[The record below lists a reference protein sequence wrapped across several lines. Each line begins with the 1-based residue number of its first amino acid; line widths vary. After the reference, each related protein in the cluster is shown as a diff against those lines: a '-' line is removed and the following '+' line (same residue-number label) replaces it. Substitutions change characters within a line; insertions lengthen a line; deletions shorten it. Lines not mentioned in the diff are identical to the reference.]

1 MIETAEI
8 ETIVRKVLN
17 RMLASDAP
25 RSSASLSSNVA
36 NSAEMLNLSHSLIT
50 MSSLPKSLDGIREIG
65 IHGKAVVT
73 PAVRDFLREAKISIV
88 RSEGT
93 KATEGT
99 KASAGP
105 KASAGT
111 KGTKRKKE
119 GEGTTSS
126 LISNVPPLIVCGSAA
141 ILPVIGRTIC
151 PKQAMV
157 LSKSSDDA
165 TALRDAAVGLRNG
178 HTAAVVIGEFAHA
191 ISWQASRDEKLRPV
205 TLRHWSDLAETL
217 AEVPTNLV
225 ILSSKHWNAPM
236 SCNVIRS
243 FYKHLRTP

>member
-25 RSSASLSSNVA
+25 RSSGPLSSKVA
-36 NSAEMLNLSHSLIT
+36 NSAAILNLSHSLIT
-50 MSSLPKSLDGIREIG
+50 MSSIPKSLDGIREIR
-65 IHGKAVVT
+65 IHGSAVVT

-99 KASAGP
+99 KR
-105 KASAGT
+105 T
-111 KGTKRKKE
+111 KE
-119 GEGTTSS
+119 GEGTSRVISS
-126 LISNVPPLIVCGSAA
+126 VPPLIVCSSAA

-165 TALRDAAVGLRNG
+165 TALRDAAAGLRNG

-191 ISWQASRDEKLRPV
+191 LSWQASRDERLRPV

-243 FYKHLRTP
+243 FYKHLRTA